1 MLRIQNHIGQGLG
14 FLITAL
20 FVLGCG
26 TPYPQQPEPTL
37 TANTLIGQW
46 VHTQDDIVDE
56 VWFEAGG
63 KFSRSF
69 VQKDDRNLWTGT
81 FDQYKQTIKIYLK
94 WYENDNGST
103 EIVPP
108 NIILVSYDVASL
120 DKLRIQN
127 VLYTR
132 RESETQDVAP

>member
-1 MLRIQNHIGQGLG
+1 MLRIQNHIGHALG

-20 FVLGCG
+20 VVLGCG

-69 VQKDDRNLWTGT
+69 VQKDYRNFWSGT
-81 FDQYKQTIKIYLK
+81 FDQYKQTLKIYLK
-94 WYENDNGST
+94 MHENDNGST

-108 NIILVSYDVASL
+108 SIILVSYDVASL